1 MIYIDIS
8 RKKIHRGTI
17 SASSGEAD
25 PQTSAQNL
33 LKPSGVWCTKKHNS
47 IAMDYAIVDYGEV
60 VPINFIEVAPS
71 PSGSD
76 AFPESFR
83 IEGSNDGITWG
94 TIHYE
99 RSYDSQQ
106 AEPFRVEL
114 PLAFFRYLKLLIIR
128 PKNINKKF
136 YSEIGVLSAGI
147 AGFKTLTASSS
158 SSYQHDISKV
168 VDNIDHTFWESEL
181 ESKNADETID
191 IDLGNIYHIN
201 RIILKAAPL
210 EDHCFPENFI
220 LELSTDLNIWQT
232 VLSEKAFIAEPGGHY
247 FWEIAATPA
256 RYLRLEMERKKAGSG
271 NIPLRIAS
279 LEVAA
284 AHVNPY
290 HTHNIGDI
298 TPYASV
304 FSAGIVRL
312 AHDGEDAMGTA
323 VQGNDHR
330 LRDASVI
337 FKGIVRLANHGESG
351 KGLAVQASDPRI
363 HPASEVREGI
373 VRLAYDREN
382 KAGAVVQGNDSRL
395 QEATT
400 QSYGIVKLCP
410 DNVYSENAVIVGNDS
425 RLQRATTAAFGICRL
440 AENGENAPECVVQG
454 NDRRLRDATTLY
466 KGIVE
471 LAEDGEDREGVVVQG
486 NDRRIKDATT
496 LSKGIVELAEDG
508 EDRER
513 VVVQG
518 NDRRLKDATTS
529 AKGIVELAED
539 GEDRE
544 GVVVQGNDRRL
555 KDATTSAKGI
565 VELAEDGEDREGVA
579 VQGNDRRLKDA
590 TELTKGI
597 LRFARDGESVPCAA
611 VQGNDRRLKDA
622 TTTAKGIVELAED
635 GEDQEGV
642 VVQGNDRRLK
652 DATTSIKGIVELA
665 EDGEDREGVVVQG
678 NDRRLKEADTRR
690 HGIVRFAEDGESSP
704 LAAVQGNDRR
714 LKDATTSA
722 KGIVEL
728 AEDGEDREGVAVQ
741 GSDRR
746 LKDATTSTKGIVEL
760 AEDGEDREGVVVQ
773 GNDRRLKAANTENS
787 GIVRLAKNGEKREGL
802 AVQANDE
809 RLFDA
814 RNPLPHQHDYAPSLH
829 EHNSHIGT
837 LTIIAQKET
846 PYNGIL
852 PPPDAMAVVYARNES
867 KHPGAAGVAGVASSY
882 SDEKKIHQYGVL
894 GHSQFVGVRGQSSG
908 HEEEKDKGCGVLG
921 VSRFGPGGVFA
932 SEHSFSLVA
941 DGFGAIDEFDSSC
954 QLKGNGEAL
963 LVKGQSE
970 FHGRI
975 NIYNAGNFPVGIVE
989 LFEVDDEEYLAVG
1002 DILVASPRGNGIL
1015 SRCRTPYDRGVVGI
1029 VSGNPGLIFDN
1040 ANGTVKKYPVV
1051 LAGKALVRADA
1062 RKRKIKPGD
1071 LIVTSDTPG
1080 CGMAGEIQ
1088 GAEATGTVIAK
1099 SLNSLDEGVG
1109 LIHVFV
1115 FHA

>member
-8 RKKIHRGTI
+8 RKKIHKGTI
-17 SASSGEAD
+17 SASSGESD
-25 PQTSAQNL
+25 PQSSAQNL
-33 LKPSGVWCTKKHNS
+33 VKPSGVWCTKKHNS
-47 IAMDYAIVDYGEV
+47 IAMDFAIVDYGEV
-60 VPINFIEVAPS
+60 VPVNFIEVAPS

-83 IEGSNDGITWG
+83 IEGSSDGVTWG

-128 PKNINKKF
+128 PKNINKKY
-136 YSEIGVLSAGI
+136 YSEIGALSAGI
-147 AGFKTLTASSS
+147 AGFKTITASSS

-181 ESKNADETID
+181 ESKNADEKID

-351 KGLAVQASDPRI
+351 EGLAVQASDPRI

-395 QEATT
+395 QEATA

-496 LSKGIVELAEDG
+496 LSKGIVELAENG

-513 VVVQG
+513 
-518 NDRRLKDATTS
+518 
-529 AKGIVELAED
+529 
-539 GEDRE
+539 
-544 GVVVQGNDRRL
+544 VVVQGNDRRL

-597 LRFARDGESVPCAA
+597 LRFARDGESSPCAA

-642 VVQGNDRRLK
+642 AVQGNDRRLK
-652 DATTSIKGIVELA
+652 DATTSNKGIVELA

-678 NDRRLKEADTRR
+678 NDRRLKEADARR

-714 LKDATTSA
+714 LKDATTTA

-746 LKDATTSTKGIVEL
+746 LKEATTSTKGIVEL
-760 AEDGEDREGVVVQ
+760 AEDGENREGVAVQ
-773 GNDRRLKAANTENS
+773 GNDRRLQAATVENS

-814 RNPLPHQHDYAPSLH
+814 RNPLPHEHDYAASLH
-829 EHNSHIGT
+829 EHNSHAGT
-837 LTIIAQKET
+837 LAIIAQKEN
-846 PYNGIL
+846 PYSGIL

-882 SDEKKIHQYGVL
+882 SDEKKIHQYGIL

-908 HEEEKDKGCGVLG
+908 HEEGKDKGCGVLG

-941 DGFGAIDEFDSSC
+941 DGFGSIDDFDSSC

-975 NIYNAGNFPVGIVE
+975 NIYNNAGSFPAGLVE
-989 LFEVDDEEYLAVG
+989 LFEVDDEEYLAEG
-1002 DILVASPRGNGIL
+1002 DLLVASPRGNGIL

-1029 VSGNPGLIFDN
+1029 VSGNPALIFNN
-1040 ANGTVKKYPVV
+1040 ASEAVKKYPVV

-1071 LIVTSDTPG
+1071 LIVASDTPG
-1080 CGMAGEIQ
+1080 CGMAGEIK
-1088 GAEATGTVIAK
+1088 GAEAIGTVIAK
-1099 SLNSLDEGVG
+1099 SLDSLDDGIG
-1109 LIHVFV
+1109 LIHAFV